1 MSTRSYIGIELPD
14 GKVKSI
20 YVHSD
25 GYISGVGKT
34 LVDNYNTFEKAIK
47 LFDFGDCSSLAGNL
61 EDCSFYSRDWN
72 RKEENNQTKIENNEY
87 LFWDSFKGDIFI
99 EYIYLFK
106 NNEWTVSEMSSHNNF
121 ERQKYIEDYY
131 VLHTKPI
138 SVKDHKDFNKQ
149 IEGWTEKDMLSNLGE
164 MLQETFGGENISVQG
179 QKPTK
184 KENLN

>member
-47 LFDFGDCSSLAGNL
+47 LFDFGDCSSLGDTL

-72 RKEENNQTKIENNEY
+72 REEENNQATTYNNEY
-87 LFWDSFKGDIFI
+87 LFYNSFKGDIFI

-106 NNEWTVSEMSSHNNF
+106 NDEWTVSEMSSHNNF
-121 ERQKYIEDYY
+121 ERHKYIEDYY

-138 SVKDHKDFNKQ
+138 NVKDHKDFNRQ